1 MLSSFLSV
9 LPDPSAANEAFS
21 KGLDLIISL
30 LEDGD
35 STVSNLLT
43 AGMKEFNTTYALVMA
58 GITLVLALAGCFFG
72 YKLSRLF
79 MTLTGFLAGLFIGAL
94 VAVKFLDA
102 SNGIFLLCAIAGG
115 LIFSIFAYTI
125 YQAGIFVLCFFLSFS
140 VSANLV
146 PLEGSIRFFVC
157 LVIGFVAGTLAIK
170 YVRTMIILTS
180 GISCAYV
187 AARSL
192 VKLGPLT
199 GIAFFKQSYALAA
212 SFLALCFLGCLI
224 QFLTTSD
231 SDSRD
236 KRKKR
241 K

>member
-1 MLSSFLSV
+1 
-9 LPDPSAANEAFS
+9 
-21 KGLDLIISL
+21 
-30 LEDGD
+30 
-35 STVSNLLT
+35 
-43 AGMKEFNTTYALVMA
+43 
-58 GITLVLALAGCFFG
+58 
-72 YKLSRLF
+72 
-79 MTLTGFLAGLFIGAL
+79 MTLTGFLAGLFIGAF

-199 GIAFFKQSYALAA
+199 GIAFFKQSYAMVA

>member
-35 STVSNLLT
+35 STASNLLT
-43 AGMKEFNTTYALVMA
+43 AGMKEINTTYALVMA
-58 GITLVLALAGCFFG
+58 GIALVLALAGCFFG

-79 MTLTGFLAGLFIGAL
+79 MTLSGFLAGIFVGSFAAI
-94 VAVKFLDA
+94 KFLHA

-125 YQAGIFVLCFFLSFS
+125 YQAGIFVLCFLLSFT
-140 VSANLV
+140 VAANLV
-146 PLEGSIRFFVC
+146 PLEGNIRFFVC
-157 LVIGFVAGTLAIK
+157 LVIGFIVGTLAIK
-170 YVRTMIILTS
+170 YVRPMIILS
-180 GISCAYV
+180 SAVSCAY
-187 AARSL
+187 AASRSL
-192 VKLGPLT
+192 VRLGPLT
-199 GIAFFKQSYALAA
+199 GLAFFKQSYAMAA
-212 SFLALCFLGCLI
+212 SFLALCLLGCLV

-231 SDSRD
+231 SDSKD
-236 KRKKR
+236 KRKKKR
-241 K
+241 